1 MTARQRLGPDTRELR
16 RRSCERKR
24 RYPDHIAA
32 LAFAIHEM
40 ERQPGLKLDTYR
52 CRFCGGWH
60 LYRAKRSNPRRLFR
74 AQQRQA

>member
-1 MTARQRLGPDTRELR
+1 MTERQRAELDRKLR

-60 LYRAKRSNPRRLFR
+60 LYRAKGSTRRLAHRLFR
-74 AQQRQA
+74 RQQA